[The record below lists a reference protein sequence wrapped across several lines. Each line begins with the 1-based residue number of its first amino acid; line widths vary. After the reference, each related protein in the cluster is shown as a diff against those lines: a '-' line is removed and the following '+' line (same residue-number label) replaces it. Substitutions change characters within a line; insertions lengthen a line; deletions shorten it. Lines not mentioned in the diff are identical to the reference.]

1 MLKFG
6 FNKTHNIHMEIT
18 YHYATV
24 ITAIDELREK
34 GFTEDFNLEGDA
46 LIGNSGRFGED
57 EFEIAHI
64 YFYEGE
70 TDPDEKATVYGIQS
84 KFGHKGLLVS
94 GNDAFPDNVSRKIID
109 KLLVHKR
116 DNIE

>member
-1 MLKFG
+1 
-6 FNKTHNIHMEIT
+6 MEIT

-24 ITAIDELREK
+24 IKAIDELREK
-34 GFTEDFNLEGDA
+34 GFTEDFNLDE
-46 LIGNSGRFGED
+46 NSIASTSGKFGED

-84 KFGHKGLLVS
+84 KFGHKGVLVT

-109 KLLVHKR
+109 KLLVHKK
-116 DNIE
+116 DKE